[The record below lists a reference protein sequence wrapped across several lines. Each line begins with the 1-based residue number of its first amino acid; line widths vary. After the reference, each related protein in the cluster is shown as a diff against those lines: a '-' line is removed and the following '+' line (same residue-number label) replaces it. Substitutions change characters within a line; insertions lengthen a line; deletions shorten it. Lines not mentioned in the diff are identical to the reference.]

1 MPAGRAGTWRGAL
14 GVRFVPSAREIR
26 ELFLVVSFILLS
38 LVAPLL
44 SIIKNLLQVVLELVK
59 YVPTY

>member
-1 MPAGRAGTWRGAL
+1 MARRARCAVRCAL
-14 GVRFVPSAREIR
+14 RAASAREIR

>member
-1 MPAGRAGTWRGAL
+1 MARRARCAL
-14 GVRFVPSAREIR
+14 RAASAREIR